1 MSTAHFCTVRYP
13 VHNITTVLASAGACI
28 PTACTAEQLIWAL
41 KKVPNPSWLPFFGAV
56 TASCVPKTR
65 PALSQGGIAT
75 LIVISIFTGIVVLA
89 TAVDIWR
96 RWRYSPDDV
105 PLASPSVTRFD
116 INEKLHEE
124 LALRRMAL
132 TGGTSRP
139 QLLKPSSTS
148 ITHVSPS
155 LNAHE
160 STHEDDFSAEDHD
173 SLADRTNKTHSS
185 DTFASSTTEPQ
196 VIAVPPPKVMWQKLL
211 FCFSIAGNFE
221 KLTKHFPNNKTNL
234 NPLNAI
240 RVVAMAWVVLGHTC
254 LFTIFIGWTNPI
266 QAMTKLVPSPSF
278 QVLLNATLS
287 VDVFF
292 YLAGFLMAY
301 FTLKELR
308 QRKGRMN
315 WVIVFVH
322 RLWRMTPTMVM
333 ALFFCWTVAPSL
345 GNGPWWRTFMTWTTE
360 ACQKYW
366 WTNLLY
372 INNFW
377 RFDLEQT
384 CLAWTWYMSTDMQFF
399 LIAIPIV
406 YAIYRWPK
414 IGFSILALVC
424 TGSLVYII
432 AMSATHHLS
441 PLVINMDEGWTK
453 YLYTKPYARIST
465 FGIGIVG
472 AYMLLAHEEA
482 VHTPHG
488 FRRLPT
494 LSQTLFVI
502 GAWVIAIVMV
512 LVPVFGTYS
521 AYQSPPKKWNTA
533 ENTIFLTFSRP
544 VFTLG
549 LAIMAHLVMTS
560 RSAIS
565 LKDVLSHPAW
575 TPFARLTFG
584 AYLYHPIIMFGFY
597 FSSYRPIE
605 FTGAMIFQNW
615 LSFTALSFL
624 ASLVSFLLIERP
636 TENLEGVLIEV
647 LKERAKSKKALLTKQ
662 DLEQPLLRNMDAQA

>member
-1 MSTAHFCTVRYP
+1 MKR
-13 VHNITTVLASAGACI
+13 
-28 PTACTAEQLIWAL
+28 
-41 KKVPNPSWLPFFGAV
+41 VPNPSWLPIFNAV

-65 PALSQGGIAT
+65 PAMSKGGVAT
-75 LIVISIFTGIVVLA
+75 LAVISGFAAIVVIA

-96 RWRYSPDDV
+96 RCRYSPDDV

-124 LALRRMAL
+124 LISRRVAMS
-132 TGGTSRP
+132 GDPSRP
-139 QLLKPSSTS
+139 KLDLGKRAMS
-148 ITHVSPS
+148 ITSVQPS
-155 LNAHE
+155 LND
-160 STHEDDFSAEDHD
+160 STHEDDFSTEEGPDHHAD
-173 SLADRTNKTHSS
+173 SISAQRLERLAP
-185 DTFASSTTEPQ
+185 ASNDAP
-196 VIAVPPPKVMWQKLL
+196 VVNVVPPPKLMSQKILL
-211 FCFSIAGNFE
+211 CFSVAGNWE
-221 KLTKHFPNNKTNL
+221 KLVKHFPNNKTNL

-240 RVVAMAWVVLGHTC
+240 RVIAMMWVVLGHTC

-266 QAMTKLVPSPSF
+266 QAMKKLIPSPSF
-278 QVLLNATLS
+278 QILLNATLS

-308 QRKGRMN
+308 QRKGRLN
-315 WVIVFVH
+315 WFIVFLH
-322 RLWRMTPTMVM
+322 RLWRMTPTMVV
-333 ALFFCWTVAPSL
+333 ALFFCWTVVPSL

-399 LIAIPIV
+399 LVAIPVV

-414 IGFSILALVC
+414 VGFTILGLLC
-424 TGSLVYII
+424 FGSLAYVIG
-432 AMSATHHLS
+432 MSVSHRLS
-441 PLVINMDEGWTK
+441 PLVLHMDEGWTK

-472 AYMLLAHEEA
+472 AYMLLAHEES
-482 VHTPHG
+482 VHKPHG

-494 LSQTLFVI
+494 CSQTMIVI
-502 GAWVIAIVMV
+502 VAWIVSTVMI
-512 LVPVFGTYS
+512 LIPVFGTYS
-521 AYQSPPKKWNTA
+521 AYQNPPAKWDTA

-549 LAIMAHLVMTS
+549 LATQAHLIMTS

-584 AYLYHPIIMFGFY
+584 AYLYHPIIMFSNY
-597 FSSYRPIE
+597 FASYRPIE
-605 FTGAMIFQNW
+605 FTAPFIFTNW
-615 LSFTALSFL
+615 LSFTVLSFFT
-624 ASLVSFLLIERP
+624 SFISFMLIERP
-636 TENLEGVLIEV
+636 TENLEGVLIDY
-647 LKERAKSKKALLTKQ
+647 LKERAKAKKSRTMQQ
-662 DLEQPLLRNMDAQA
+662 DLEQPLMAGVDEAHE